1 MRKRLVVHRLVSRA
15 VQLALRQPARH
26 RHAPPAPGPVRFLVM
41 DLHERGGSVRSNLL
55 LAGGLAQQHRVEVLS
70 AFVKEQEPFYPLPPG
85 VGSRVLDDRRPAAGR
100 LQRALSRVPS
110 LLVHPD
116 DRSVRLFTLWTDV
129 QVLRA
134 LRALDGGW
142 LITTRPGLHLLAA
155 RFAPP
160 GVVVVAREHDNFT
173 KARPGVRT
181 GLVELARG
189 IDALSTLT
197 RADERDYA
205 DLLGERGVHVF
216 QAPNALAPL
225 DGEPRR
231 QRDPVVLA
239 AGRLVRQKG
248 FDLLLEAFAPI
259 ARDHLDWR
267 LEILGEGNQRE
278 ALAARV
284 RELGLAGS
292 VHLRPPTPAIGE
304 EMARA
309 GVYVL
314 SSRFEGFGRVVIE
327 AMSKALPVV
336 SFDCPRGPGEI
347 ITDGHDGLLVAPEDV
362 AALSS
367 ALRSVVEDEALR
379 RRLGEAG
386 PATAQRYDL
395 GPITARWE
403 AELETLAAAR
413 AGRARQ
419 PPR

>member
-1 MRKRLVVHRLVSRA
+1 MGKRLVVHRAASLVARLLIRPPGRRRDAPA
-15 VQLALRQPARH
+15 V
-26 RHAPPAPGPVRFLVM
+26 PGPVRFFVM

-55 LAGGLAQQHRVEVLS
+55 LAGGLAARHRVEALS
-70 AFVKEQEPFYPLPPG
+70 AFVQGEPFYPLPPG
-85 VGSRVLDDRRPAAGR
+85 VESRILDDRRTTGGWW
-100 LQRALSRVPS
+100 QRRLSRLPS

-116 DRSVRLFTLWTDV
+116 DRSVHRFTLWTDV

-134 LRALDGGW
+134 LRALEGGW

-155 RFAPP
+155 RYAPP

-173 KARPGVRT
+173 AARPGVHAS
-181 GLVELARG
+181 LVALAG
-189 IDALSTLT
+189 GVDALSTLT
-197 RADERDYA
+197 RADEHDYA
-205 DLLGERGVHVF
+205 DLLGARGVHVF

-225 DGEPRR
+225 PGDPRH

-248 FDLLLEAFAPI
+248 FDLLLEAFAPLVH
-259 ARDHLDWR
+259 DHPGWR
-267 LEILGEGNQRE
+267 LEVFGAGRQRE
-278 ALAARV
+278 ALQAQV
-284 RELGLAGS
+284 ESLGLAGS
-292 VHLRPPTPAIGE
+292 VRLRPPTREIGE

-347 ITDGHDGLLVAPEDV
+347 ITHGHDGLLVPPEDV
-362 AALSS
+362 AALSG
-367 ALRSVVEDEALR
+367 ALRAVIEDEALR
-379 RRLGEAG
+379 RRLSEAG
-386 PATAQRYDL
+386 PATAARYDL
-395 GPITARWE
+395 GPITSRWE

-413 AGRARQ
+413 AGRAQQ
-419 PPR
+419 PSR

>member
-1 MRKRLVVHRLVSRA
+1 MRKRLAVHRLVSRTAA
-15 VQLALRQPARH
+15 VILRQPARH
-26 RHAPPAPGPVRFLVM
+26 HDAPPTPGPVRFLVM

-55 LAGGLAQQHRVEVLS
+55 LASGLAVRHRVEVLS
-70 AFVKEQEPFYPLPPG
+70 AFVEEDEPFYPLPPG
-85 VGSRVLDDRRPAAGR
+85 VEARVLDDRRPSGGWLR
-100 LQRALSRVPS
+100 RALSRVPS

-116 DRSVRLFTLWTDV
+116 DRCARLFSLWSDL

-134 LRALDGGW
+134 LRSLEGGW

-173 KARPGVRT
+173 KARSGVRRS
-181 GLVELARG
+181 LVALAPG

-197 RADERDYA
+197 RADERDYV
-205 DLLGERGVHVF
+205 DLLAARGVHVF
-216 QAPNALAPL
+216 QAPNALAPMS
-225 DGEPRR
+225 GEPRR
-231 QRDPVVLA
+231 QREPVVLA

-259 ARDHLDWR
+259 AHDHPGWR
-267 LEILGEGNQRE
+267 LEVFGEGNQRE
-278 ALAARV
+278 ALEARAE
-284 RELGLAGS
+284 ELGLTGS
-292 VHLRPPTPAIGE
+292 VHLRPPTRDIGE

-336 SFDCPRGPGEI
+336 AFDCPRGPGEI
-347 ITDGHDGLLVAPEDV
+347 ITDGHDGLMAAPEDV
-362 AALSS
+362 AALSG
-367 ALRSVVEDEALR
+367 ALRTAIEDEALR

-386 PATAQRYDL
+386 LGTAARYGL
-395 GPITARWE
+395 EPITARWE
-403 AELETLAAAR
+403 DELAALV
-413 AGRARQ
+413 AGRTDRAPQ
-419 PPR
+419 VEP

>member
-1 MRKRLVVHRLVSRA
+1 MRKRLVVHHLASRA
-15 VQLALRQPARH
+15 TQILLRQPARD

-55 LAGGLAQQHRVEVLS
+55 LAGGLAARHRVEFLS
-70 AFVKEQEPFYPLPPG
+70 AFVVRDEPFYPLPVG
-85 VGSRVLDDRRPAAGR
+85 VASRVLDDRRSAGGW
-100 LQRALSRVPS
+100 LQRTLSRAPS

-116 DRSVRLFTLWTDV
+116 DRSVHLFSLWSDV
-129 QVLRA
+129 QLLRA
-134 LRALDGGW
+134 LRRLDGGW

-160 GVVVVAREHDNFT
+160 GVLVVAREHDNFT
-173 KARPGVRT
+173 KARPAVRT
-181 GLVELARG
+181 SLLALAG
-189 IDALSTLT
+189 GVDALSTLT

-225 DGEPRR
+225 SGQPRPRR
-231 QRDPVVLA
+231 EPVVLA

-248 FDLLLEAFAPI
+248 FDLLLEAFAPV
-259 ARDHLDWR
+259 AREHPLWR
-267 LEILGEGNQRE
+267 LEVFGEGNQRK
-278 ALAARV
+278 ALTARV
-284 RELGLAGS
+284 QELGLEGS
-292 VHLRPPTPAIGE
+292 VRLHPPTRSIGE

-347 ITDGHDGLLVAPEDV
+347 ITHGHDGLLVPPEDV
-362 AALSS
+362 AALSG
-367 ALRSVVEDEALR
+367 ALRSVIEDEALR
-379 RRLGEAG
+379 HRLGAAG

-395 GPITARWE
+395 EPIAARWE
-403 AELETLAAAR
+403 DELRSLVEARTGLAQQPAR
-413 AGRARQ
+413 
-419 PPR
+419 